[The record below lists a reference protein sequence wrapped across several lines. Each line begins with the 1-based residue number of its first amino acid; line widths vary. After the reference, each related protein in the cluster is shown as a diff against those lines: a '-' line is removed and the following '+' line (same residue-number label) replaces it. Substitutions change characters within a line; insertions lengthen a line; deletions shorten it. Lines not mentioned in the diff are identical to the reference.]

1 MSSEILKKENS
12 VVTLKL
18 TIDAQSFDKACKD
31 AYNKNKTKFNVQG
44 FRKGKAPMSIV
55 EKFYGEGVF
64 FEDAVNTLFPDAF
77 EAAVKEHDLDTVA
90 RPEID
95 VEEIG
100 KGKNLVI
107 IADVAVKPEITLGEY
122 KNLTVEKPDSEVSDE
137 EVEKEIEAM
146 REQNARFVTVEDR
159 EVKEKDMLLID
170 FNGKVDGVEFEGGQA
185 ENYSIIVGSN
195 TFIPGFEE
203 QLVGMKLNEE
213 KDLSV
218 KFPEEYHAENLAGKD
233 AVFTV
238 KVNEIKEKELP
249 ELDDEFAKDDVSEF
263 DTLEDLKADVKAKL
277 QKTKDEYADRE
288 LENKLV
294 KMAAENATVE
304 IPEAMIDSQVENMVY
319 DFEYQLKYQGL
330 DLENYLKF
338 TNMSIEGLKEQMRPD
353 AKSRVLNSLVIEAI
367 SKSENIESTEEDL
380 EQELAKM
387 AESYKMEVDKL
398 KSTLRPS
405 DMDYIKDTVVAR
417 KTVEFIKG
425 NANLQ

>member
-203 QLVGMKLNEE
+203 QLIGMKLNEE

-249 ELDDEFAKDDVSEF
+249 ELDDEFAKDVSEF
-263 DTLEDLKADVKAKL
+263 DTLEDLKADAKAKL

>member
-100 KGKNLVI
+100 KGKSLVI

-249 ELDDEFAKDDVSEF
+249 ELDDEFAKDVSEF
-263 DTLEDLKADVKAKL
+263 DTLEDLKADAKAKL

-367 SKSENIESTEEDL
+367 SKSENIESTEVDL

>member
-90 RPEID
+90 RPEIY

-249 ELDDEFAKDDVSEF
+249 ELDDEFAKDVSEF
-263 DTLEDLKADVKAKL
+263 DTLEDLKADAKAKL

>member
-203 QLVGMKLNEE
+203 QLIGMKLNEE

-218 KFPEEYHAENLAGKD
+218 KFPEE
-233 AVFTV
+233 
-238 KVNEIKEKELP
+238 
-249 ELDDEFAKDDVSEF
+249 
-263 DTLEDLKADVKAKL
+263 
-277 QKTKDEYADRE
+277 
-288 LENKLV
+288 
-294 KMAAENATVE
+294 
-304 IPEAMIDSQVENMVY
+304 
-319 DFEYQLKYQGL
+319 
-330 DLENYLKF
+330 
-338 TNMSIEGLKEQMRPD
+338 
-353 AKSRVLNSLVIEAI
+353 
-367 SKSENIESTEEDL
+367 
-380 EQELAKM
+380 
-387 AESYKMEVDKL
+387 
-398 KSTLRPS
+398 
-405 DMDYIKDTVVAR
+405 
-417 KTVEFIKG
+417 
-425 NANLQ
+425 

>member
-249 ELDDEFAKDDVSEF
+249 ELDDEFAKDVSEF
-263 DTLEDLKADVKAKL
+263 DTLEDLKADAKAKL

-405 DMDYIKDTVVAR
+405 DMDYIKDTVIAR

>member
-249 ELDDEFAKDDVSEF
+249 ELDDEFAKDVSEF

-367 SKSENIESTEEDL
+367 SKSENIEATEEDL

-387 AESYKMEVDKL
+387 AESYKMEEDKL

>member
-185 ENYSIIVGSN
+185 ENYSIIVGSD

-203 QLVGMKLNEE
+203 QLIGMKLNEE

-249 ELDDEFAKDDVSEF
+249 ELDDEFAKDVSEF
-263 DTLEDLKADVKAKL
+263 DTLEDLKADAKAKL

>member
-100 KGKNLVI
+100 KGKSLVI

-122 KNLTVEKPDSEVSDE
+122 KNLTVEKPDSEVTDE

-249 ELDDEFAKDDVSEF
+249 ELDDEFAKDVSEF
-263 DTLEDLKADVKAKL
+263 DTLEDLKADAKAKL

>member
-107 IADVAVKPEITLGEY
+107 IADVAVKPEITRGEY

-249 ELDDEFAKDDVSEF
+249 ELDDEFAKDVSEF

>member
-249 ELDDEFAKDDVSEF
+249 ELDDEFAKDVSEF
-263 DTLEDLKADVKAKL
+263 DTLEDLKADAKAKL

-380 EQELAKM
+380 EQELTKM

>member
-249 ELDDEFAKDDVSEF
+249 ELDDEFAKDVSEF
-263 DTLEDLKADVKAKL
+263 DTLEDLKADAKAKL

-367 SKSENIESTEEDL
+367 SKSEKIESTEEDL

>member
-249 ELDDEFAKDDVSEF
+249 ELDDEFAKDVSEF

-380 EQELAKM
+380 EQELTKM

>member
-77 EAAVKEHDLDTVA
+77 EVAVKEHDLDTVA

-249 ELDDEFAKDDVSEF
+249 ELDDEFAKDVSEF
-263 DTLEDLKADVKAKL
+263 DTLEDLKADAKAKL